1 MWGDNDKGIF
11 ASSLVLTIALALGV
25 AAASFAS
32 RLQDNTE
39 TQWRAVGNVGEL
51 GRNLETLQGLRTRIG
66 AVSETGRFAVSYAA
80 DFAITEIDEDL
91 NTLLASQVRPEE
103 VAEVKKLVAN
113 YVKRARADINGRD
126 VRPEVSPDEVLDPEY
141 VPIRVAVA
149 ELGNHVTEAAISSGQ
164 QTTLLSWTFFP
175 TLLVLCGLAVV
186 LNARQRRLV
195 IQRTTE
201 RREAAKFEAIVG
213 GSRDVITVI
222 NPRGEFEYTS
232 PAARTVF
239 GDALKFDLA
248 LLLDEADCEHLLV
261 ADRQVRETGRSVVFE
276 ATVRCSDGSTRY
288 FELAGSR
295 PEHSGLAGSLW
306 TWHDVHDRKTL
317 ENELKHQAFHDPLT
331 SLANRALFQSRLDHA
346 LTQAQRSGAD
356 TSLLFLDLD
365 GFKNVNDSLGHDAGD
380 AVLGYLARFLQE
392 AVRPGDTLAR
402 LGGDE
407 FAILLEATSPS
418 SAREFAD
425 LVLTKARTSFALP
438 VVGDRDVEIEMTAS
452 IGVATASPTTNAV
465 ELLRNADMAM
475 YAAKHSGKNC
485 VRAYDT
491 DMHLVASDRLRIQ
504 SAIRQ
509 ALVHN
514 EFRVHY
520 QPLVDLVASRVVGFE
535 ALVRWEHPQRGLLA
549 PNTFIPIAEENGSI
563 LEIGRWVLE
572 AVARDAAAIAKLT
585 DAPLKI
591 NVNLSPKQLRD
602 VMLIPVLEAAL
613 RDHNLDPSML
623 VLEITE
629 TALLDEV
636 DEALHVLGQIRAL
649 GIRLALDDFG
659 TGYSTLSSLRSL
671 PIDIVKIDRSFLRNE
686 LGDNR
691 SSLVAESIIA
701 MGRQLGL
708 ETVAEGIETQEQL
721 DRMRSLGC
729 GTGQGFL
736 FSKAVPL
743 GEIEAVIGEIQT
755 TLRSDQMMIA
765 K

>member
-1 MWGDNDKGIF
+1 M
-11 ASSLVLTIALALGV
+11 
-25 AAASFAS
+25 
-32 RLQDNTE
+32 
-39 TQWRAVGNVGEL
+39 
-51 GRNLETLQGLRTRIG
+51 
-66 AVSETGRFAVSYAA
+66 
-80 DFAITEIDEDL
+80 
-91 NTLLASQVRPEE
+91 
-103 VAEVKKLVAN
+103 
-113 YVKRARADINGRD
+113 
-126 VRPEVSPDEVLDPEY
+126 
-141 VPIRVAVA
+141 
-149 ELGNHVTEAAISSGQ
+149 
-164 QTTLLSWTFFP
+164 
-175 TLLVLCGLAVV
+175 
-186 LNARQRRLV
+186 
-195 IQRTTE
+195 
-201 RREAAKFEAIVG
+201 
-213 GSRDVITVI
+213 
-222 NPRGEFEYTS
+222 
-232 PAARTVF
+232 
-239 GDALKFDLA
+239 
-248 LLLDEADCEHLLV
+248 
-261 ADRQVRETGRSVVFE
+261 
-276 ATVRCSDGSTRY
+276 
-288 FELAGSR
+288 
-295 PEHSGLAGSLW
+295 
-306 TWHDVHDRKTL
+306 
-317 ENELKHQAFHDPLT
+317 
-331 SLANRALFQSRLDHA
+331 
-346 LTQAQRSGAD
+346 
-356 TSLLFLDLD
+356 
-365 GFKNVNDSLGHDAGD
+365 
-380 AVLGYLARFLQE
+380 
-392 AVRPGDTLAR
+392 
-402 LGGDE
+402 
-407 FAILLEATSPS
+407 
-418 SAREFAD
+418 
-425 LVLTKARTSFALP
+425 
-438 VVGDRDVEIEMTAS
+438 GDRDVEIEMTAS
-452 IGVATASPTTNAV
+452 IGVATASPTSSSV

-535 ALVRWEHPQRGLLA
+535 ALVRWEHPQRGLLP

-572 AVARDAAAIAKLT
+572 AIARDAAAIAKLM

-602 VMLIPVLEAAL
+602 VILIPVLEAAL
-613 RDHNLDPSML
+613 RDHHLDPSML

-671 PIDIVKIDRSFLRNE
+671 PIDIVKIDRSFLRTE

-755 TLRSDQMMIA
+755 TLRSDQMMIV